1 MARDEQRQRRRR
13 LATAGLT
20 ATMVAGSLALGSGSA
35 SAAGRVDLAEPTFS
49 DPTSITN
56 PLFPISELTQ
66 VLQLGEE
73 AGEALRHEITLLEDT
88 KTIEWNGQRV
98 ETLVSQFVAYGDG
111 RILEA
116 ATDYFA
122 QADDGSVWYFG
133 EDVDNYEDGV
143 IANHEGTW
151 LAGRDGPPG
160 MIMPADPQVGDVF
173 RPENIP
179 GLVFEEVTVKSVGD
193 TVPGPRGPVPGA
205 LLVQERLLDGTLED
219 KVYAPGYGE
228 FQARV
233 RTEDELVTVA
243 LGVPTDA
250 LEGDVPDP
258 LSALSSRAARI
269 FKAAPRGDWD
279 RVSALHDRLA
289 TTWEEYRGGEVPD
302 LLGAEVDDAVDTLAA
317 AVEARDAGEVAQ
329 AALDLSELALDL
341 QLQYRDPSEVDEDR
355 LGVWRRQ
362 LRLDRATG
370 DAAGVAGDRATVE
383 LIKDRIADDDERDDD
398 DGDDDDERDDDD

>member
-1 MARDEQRQRRRR
+1 MRNGRDTKRRR
-13 LATAGLT
+13 LATAGL
-20 ATMVAGSLALGSGSA
+20 MGSLVAGTLALSGGSA

-56 PLFPISELTQ
+56 PLFPISDLTQ

-73 AGEALRHEITLLEDT
+73 AGEQLRHEVTLLDET
-88 KTIEWNGQRV
+88 KTVEWNGQRV

-116 ATDYFA
+116 ALDYFA

-143 IANHEGTW
+143 VANHEGTW

-179 GLVFEEVTVKSVGD
+179 GLVFEEVTVTSVGD
-193 TVPGPRGPVPGA
+193 TVAGPRGPVPGA
-205 LLVQERLLDGTLED
+205 IGVQERLLDGTLED

-233 RTEDELVTVA
+233 PTEGELVTVA

-250 LEGDVPDP
+250 RPGDVPDAV
-258 LSALSSRAARI
+258 SALSSRATRI
-269 FKAAPRGDWD
+269 FKAAPRGNWD
-279 RVSALHDRLA
+279 RVSAIHERLA
-289 TTWEEYRGGEVPD
+289 TAWEAYRTGDVPD
-302 LLGAEVDDAVDTLAA
+302 LLEAGMDDALGTLGD
-317 AVEARDAGEVAQ
+317 AVEARDPGEVAQ
-329 AALDLSELALDL
+329 AALHVSELALDL
-341 QLQYRDPSEVDEDR
+341 QLQYRDPSEVDDDR

-362 LRLDRATG
+362 LRLDRASG

-383 LIKDRIADDDERDDD
+383 LIEDRIADDDD
-398 DGDDDDERDDDD
+398 DGDGDGDERGDDD